1 MDFLNRVNVE
11 KFYGEK
17 YNGTVQKARQLLKMR
32 PPDNFLEK
40 WSRLKDD
47 EFRSTLSDNDAVVT
61 MLIAITLVANKPIPL
76 YLCDD
81 WQLLFEN
88 MTLQKL

>member
-1 MDFLNRVNVE
+1 MDFLKRINVRE
-11 KFYGEK
+11 YYGEK
-17 YNGTVQKARQLLKMR
+17 YTVIVQKARQLLKTC

-40 WSRLKDD
+40 WSRLKEE

-76 YLCDD
+76 YYCDD
-81 WQLLFEN
+81 WQLLSEN
-88 MTLQKL
+88 MNLQI